1 MGFNTFQYAYQR
13 APNAGSALILYSI
26 RGHFPKNDTPGKPP
40 GQFLVWME
48 KGTNSPDAKEELP

>member
-1 MGFNTFQYAYQR
+1 MPGARFSRIRAYF
-13 APNAGSALILYSI
+13 PNI
-26 RGHFPKNDTPGKPP
+26 DTPGEPP